1 MKFYL
6 QSLKPED
13 FMQVNQSVTLAGVY
27 SEPIDFTNDELD
39 VAKTIQDLLEVM
51 SEDQIIYLYGMND
64 TFRYLLEE
72 GKRLQSVSKQAA
84 LIVPASEQ
92 GFMAIK
98 ASKRM
103 GIPLA
108 VGSIF
113 QLEQAAVALQD
124 QAALLFINL
133 EKVGRYTDSI
143 QVLQDIL
150 SLVDQPQKENIVAV
164 CSNLE
169 QLRSAMRVG
178 ARAVCATPRVYS
190 QMVYGTASD
199 ADLSVARE
207 EWLLTYARHDVVE

>member
-1 MKFYL
+1 MRFYL

-13 FMQVNQSVTLAGVY
+13 FMQINQSVTLAGVY
-27 SEPIDFTNDELD
+27 SEPIDFTNEELD
-39 VAKTIQDLLEVM
+39 VTKTIQDVLEVM
-51 SEDQIIYLYGMND
+51 SEDQAIYLYGMND

-92 GFMAIK
+92 GFMAVK

-103 GIPLA
+103 GVPLA

-143 QVLQDIL
+143 QVLKEIL
-150 SLVDQPQKENIVAV
+150 SVAEQPQTENIVAV

-169 QLRSAMRVG
+169 QVRQAMRVG
-178 ARAVCATPRVYS
+178 AKAVCATPPVYA
-190 QMVYGTASD
+190 QMIYGTASD

>member
-1 MKFYL
+1 MRFYL

-13 FMQVNQSVTLAGVY
+13 FMQINQSVTLAGVY
-27 SEPIDFTNDELD
+27 SEPIDFTNEELD
-39 VAKTIQDLLEVM
+39 VTKTIQDVLEVM
-51 SEDQIIYLYGMND
+51 SEDQAIYLYGMND

-92 GFMAIK
+92 GFMAVK

-103 GIPLA
+103 GVPLA

-124 QAALLFINL
+124 QAVLLFINL

-143 QVLQDIL
+143 QVLKEIL
-150 SLVDQPQKENIVAV
+150 SVAEQPQTENIVAV

-169 QLRSAMRVG
+169 QVRQAMRVG
-178 ARAVCATPRVYS
+178 AKAVCATPRVYA
-190 QMVYGTASD
+190 QMIYGTASD